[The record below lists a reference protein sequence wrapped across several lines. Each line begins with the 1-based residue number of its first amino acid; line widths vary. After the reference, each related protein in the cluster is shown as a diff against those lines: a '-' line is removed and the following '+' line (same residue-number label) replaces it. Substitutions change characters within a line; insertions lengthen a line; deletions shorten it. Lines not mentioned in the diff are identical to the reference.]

1 MTRSTSGVKMNWP
14 LVAIAFAVI
23 GVPMGVA
30 VIQDLGTDR
39 DEDDLLAKIGEMHD
53 ISAREPT
60 DDDGDEDRLERAED
74 LGGTWHQPAMDQ
86 AFFDEVLTGADHS
99 ALPDLSRWPRARAG
113 WLTPKG
119 AGVEVTFP
127 DDGSAARILASRW
140 GDPLIATGVDGL
152 ERRIWIR
159 KGTRVILEQLH
170 RDARATYTS
179 ALPASDYIGPG
190 GRFAFE
196 REPVLGATPQILER
210 SLTDFV
216 LDADESG
223 RFRCPGIEVSEG
235 NAHGAIE
242 FAGGKAVKLTVMIDH
257 RFDVDAGPR
266 VFAALRDRLGEVRKQ
281 WGDEH
286 GNTWVFDRGYT
297 VTQEAGQPWIRV
309 ERVAR

>member
-1 MTRSTSGVKMNWP
+1 MGSTNGVKMNWP
-14 LVAIAFAVI
+14 VVAIAFAVI

-30 VIQDLGTDR
+30 VIQDLGSDA
-39 DEDDLLAKIGEMHD
+39 DEEALLARIGEVDEIAAVSEAHD
-53 ISAREPT
+53 EA
-60 DDDGDEDRLERAED
+60 DDDEADDEAGRWE
-74 LGGTWHQPAMDQ
+74 QPAMDQ
-86 AFFDEVLTGADHS
+86 AFFDEVLTGVDHS

-113 WLTPKG
+113 WLTPER
-119 AGVEVTFP
+119 AGVEVMFP

-140 GDPLIATGVDGL
+140 GDPLIVAGVDGL

-159 KGTRVILEQLH
+159 KGRRVILEQFH
-170 RDARATYTS
+170 HDARATYTS

-196 REPVLGATPQILER
+196 REPVLGATPDMLER

-223 RFRCPGIEVSEG
+223 RFRCPGIDVSEG
-235 NAHGAIE
+235 DAQGAIE
-242 FAGGKAVKLTVMIDH
+242 FAAGKAVKLAVVIDH
-257 RFDVDAGPR
+257 RLDVDAGPR
-266 VFAALRDRLGEVRKQ
+266 VFAALRERLGEVRRQ
-281 WGDEH
+281 SGDEH

-297 VTQEAGQPWIRV
+297 VTQVAGQPWIRV